1 MTKHIALFLPPL
13 PQASGGLMV
22 LLQLGNQLHSLGYSV
37 VFVTHAQ
44 GQSRQSNVF
53 IREKAQAPI
62 KTWDEVQLSS
72 QYIWIVPEGWPN
84 ALVLGINAGARCIVY
99 VQSWSYALRTLSDGV
114 HWSQLPV
121 EFLYVSEPARQCLK
135 DVTGKDGPIVRPA
148 LDSAFSALTQLENIH
163 AKDEAVQG
171 PLRIAWMPRKNK
183 GIAVQI
189 IDALA
194 QRLAYAQPHI
204 VVRWVEIEKM
214 SLQEVGK
221 NLQQC
226 HIFLATG
233 FPEGF
238 ALPPLEA
245 MACDCIPVGFS
256 GLGGWDYMRS
266 CSLPE
271 RAMPFLAKPFFA
283 TPPTVSDAI
292 GGGNGFFVED
302 AHVWAATLALEQALL
317 LLYGGGDALAML
329 RTNMARTAASYS
341 AQAQK
346 EQLQALEPFF
356 TA

>member
-13 PQASGGLMV
+13 PQVSGGLMV
-22 LLQLGNQLHSLGYSV
+22 LLQLGNQLQSLGYSV

-44 GQSRQSNVF
+44 GQSHLSSVF

-62 KTWDEVQLSS
+62 KTWEEVQLSP

-121 EFLYVSEPARQCLK
+121 EFLYVSEPVRQCLK

-148 LDSAFSALTQLENIH
+148 LDSAFFAPPQLES
-163 AKDEAVQG
+163 AKGQAVQG
-171 PLRIAWMPRKNK
+171 AVRIAWMPRKNK
-183 GIAVQI
+183 GFAAQI

-194 QRLAYAQPHI
+194 QRLAHTQPHMS
-204 VVRWVEIEKM
+204 VKWVEIEKM
-214 SLQEVGK
+214 SLQDVGK
-221 NLQQC
+221 TLQQC
-226 HIFLATG
+226 HIFLATA

-245 MACDCIPVGFS
+245 MACGCIPVGFS

-271 RAMPFLAKPFFA
+271 RAMPFLAKPFFV
-283 TPPTVSDAI
+283 PSCTVTDAI
-292 GGGNGFFVED
+292 GNGNGFFVED

-329 RTNMARTAASYS
+329 RINMARTAASYS
-341 AQAQK
+341 AQAQRA
-346 EQLQALEPFF
+346 QLQMLEPFF